1 MEQLAALPQFP
12 WIIAV
17 TLLAIVLAFLAGRAS
32 RSSSAGDPE
41 KIYKLEEALA
51 EARAEMAAYRTQ
63 VNEHFNRTA
72 SLFVAIAEPCKAL
85 FEHMAEGHNA
95 LNAKENGTPR
105 LDFRED
111 VLRRIGNS
119 APYEPE
125 PTIPEPD
132 ISVSSSVS
140 EAQALYGDA
149 QSAEAQSGQSLHDAG
164 EPSLTPERKMP
175 FMRRREPGLNDNVA

>member
-1 MEQLAALPQFP
+1 
-12 WIIAV
+12 
-17 TLLAIVLAFLAGRAS
+17 
-32 RSSSAGDPE
+32 
-41 KIYKLEEALA
+41 
-51 EARAEMAAYRTQ
+51 EMAAYRAQ

-85 FEHMAEGHNA
+85 FEHMADGHNA

-132 ISVSSSVS
+132 ISTSSSVS

-149 QSAEAQSGQSLHDAG
+149 APEPSLHDA
-164 EPSLTPERKMP
+164 EESAAPAPERKMP

>member
-111 VLRRIGNS
+111 VLRRIGDS
-119 APYEPE
+119 APYVPE

-132 ISVSSSVS
+132 VSSSSAIS

-149 QSAEAQSGQSLHDAG
+149 PFTEADTTENRLDPA
-164 EPSLTPERKMP
+164 PEKTERTP